1 MAGGYDG
8 EIKINTRIDANNASS
23 QILTLENR
31 MAKLASKIDGLKSK
45 MEALGNSQIPTEEYA
60 GLQKELDKA
69 RDSLIKLLEK
79 QERFLSTGGEMDS
92 QAYKNME
99 FDVNSLRDKIT
110 EATAALQELENSGN
124 AFTLGSDTAEYSDLA
139 SKIALANGDMKA
151 LVKRHDELI
160 AKSKQAGATGKKAM
174 NDIGKGA
181 KQASGQTKG
190 LVTSLKGGI
199 ATLLKY
205 ALGMKAVTGV
215 FRVLKDLLKEGLE
228 NLAQYSSTYNATMSG
243 FTSATATLKNSLAT
257 LAEPI
262 LNLIIP
268 ALTTMINWVISA
280 INAFNQLM
288 AVLGG
293 KSTWTRAVT
302 QQKDYAKSLKGTASG
317 AKEASTALAKF
328 DDLDV
333 LKHNDSS
340 GGGGGAG
347 ELTGADAFEEVPI
360 DKSKWDWI
368 DDVKDRLKALW
379 DIFKDGFKYGLGD
392 WETRW
397 ADLLQ
402 GIERIKNA
410 LVEIFTDPEV
420 LASMNRWLDSFVF
433 MLGTLAGAAAS
444 IALTIATAL
453 IGGLGIYM
461 MEHTEE
467 IKSYLISM
475 FDIGT
480 EINYLIADFAAAF
493 ANVFSA
499 FAGENGQEVVANLIA
514 IFATCFATI
523 TELAARL
530 GRDILTFMFQPFI
543 DNQEG
548 FKAAIDGTLGVLST
562 ALEAIKNVLEP
573 LGQYLISIY
582 DEHIKPLFD
591 NTTESISAFVEM
603 LLAFYNETFLP
614 FMQGIIEQLQP
625 FLETYIVPMFTALF
639 DFIGSLAELLNFLLN
654 TVLIPLI
661 SWLVANLLPVILPI
675 IQTIINV
682 VKTVLITIS
691 TVVTT
696 ILKLLKSVIDFVVD
710 VFTVGWDEAWN
721 KLKDTWASIWDT
733 MLEKVTA
740 IVNAIIDIINSL
752 IETVESAVNAILSMV
767 DSIPVIGD
775 IAGELGM
782 PSSVSFGNIPHL
794 AGGGVTSGATLAEIG
809 EAGREAVL
817 PLEQDTS
824 WMDELAQ
831 RINGNNSG
839 NGTAIM
845 ELDGETFARL
855 IVPYTQ
861 GESVRTGVRL
871 STV

>member
-79 QERFLSTGGEMDS
+79 QERFLSTGGNMDS

-110 EATAALQELENSGN
+110 DATAALQELENSGN

-340 GGGGGAG
+340 GGGGAG

-360 DKSKWDWI
+360 DESKWDWI

-379 DIFKDGFKYGLGD
+379 DIFKDGFMYGLGD

-523 TELAARL
+523 TEIIARQT
-530 GRDILTFMFQPFI
+530 RDWMTLLFQPFI

-573 LGQYLISIY
+573 LGQYLIQVY
-582 DEHIKPLFD
+582 DEYVKPLFD

-661 SWLVANLLPVILPI
+661 SWLVANLLPVLLPI
-675 IQTIINV
+675 IQTMWNKIQLFVIFFS
-682 VKTVLITIS
+682 TI
-691 TVVTT
+691 VTT
-696 ILKLLKSVIDFVVD
+696 IIRLLKSIIDFVVD

-721 KLKDTWASIWDT
+721 KLKETWASIWDT
-733 MLEKVTA
+733 MLEKVTD
-740 IVNAIIDIINSL
+740 IVNKIIDVVNSM
-752 IETVESAVNAILSMV
+752 IETVESAINAVIELV
-767 DSIPVIGD
+767 ESIPIIGD
-775 IAGELGM
+775 A
-782 PSSVSFGNIPHL
+782 VSGLDVHADFGRIPHL

-831 RINGNNSG
+831 RISGNNSG
-839 NGTAIM
+839 KGTVVM

>member
-60 GLQKELDKA
+60 GLQKELDKT

-79 QERFLSTGGEMDS
+79 QERFLSTGGNMDS

-110 EATAALQELENSGN
+110 EATAALQDLENSGN

-151 LVKRHDELI
+151 LVKRYDELI

-340 GGGGGAG
+340 GGGGAG
-347 ELTGADAFEEVPI
+347 ELAGADAFEEVPI
-360 DKSKWDWI
+360 DESKWDWI
-368 DDVKDRLKALW
+368 DDVKDRLKSLW

-530 GRDILTFMFQPFI
+530 GRDILTFLFQPFI

-573 LGQYLISIY
+573 LGQYLIGIY

-682 VKTVLITIS
+682 VKTVVITIS

-782 PSSVSFGNIPHL
+782 PSSVSFSNIPHL

-831 RINGNNSG
+831 RIGGNSG
-839 NGTAIM
+839 NGTVVM

>member
-45 MEALGNSQIPTEEYA
+45 MEALGNSKIPTEEYA
-60 GLQKELDKA
+60 SLQKELDKTN
-69 RDSLIKLLEK
+69 DSLIKLLEK
-79 QERFLSTGGEMDS
+79 QAKFLSTGGELDS

-99 FDVNSLRDKIT
+99 YDVNNLKDKIT
-110 EATAALQELENSGN
+110 ETETALQELEECGN

-139 SKIALANGDMKA
+139 NKIALANGDMKA

-340 GGGGGAG
+340 GGGGAG
-347 ELTGADAFEEVPI
+347 ELAGADAFEEVPI
-360 DKSKWDWI
+360 DESKWDWI

-530 GRDILTFMFQPFI
+530 GRDILTFLFQPFI

-661 SWLVANLLPVILPI
+661 SWLVANLLPVLLPI
-675 IQTIINV
+675 IQTMWNKIQLFV
-682 VKTVLITIS
+682 MFFSTI
-691 TVVTT
+691 VTT
-696 ILKLLKSVIDFVVD
+696 IIRLLKSIIDFVVD

-721 KLKDTWASIWDT
+721 KLKETWASIWDT
-733 MLEKVTA
+733 MLEKVTD
-740 IVNAIIDIINSL
+740 IVNKIIDVVNSM
-752 IETVESAVNAILSMV
+752 IETVESAINAVIELV
-767 DSIPVIGD
+767 ESIPIIGD
-775 IAGELGM
+775 A
-782 PSSVSFGNIPHL
+782 VSGLDVHADFGRIPHL

-831 RINGNNSG
+831 RISGNNSG
-839 NGTAIM
+839 NGTVVM